1 MRIKPILGYILTFF
15 GSGQASKK
23 NEGQSDKDKKL
34 KMDID
39 KGFQIDRPNIFVPWD
54 IDEKTLKD
62 LFKGQELKHV
72 TTGYYTINCTSLDSL
87 NCMIG
92 FHFDPRSNGRLNE
105 LEFFRMN
112 YDNQQKSFDEFQN
125 AFTNSFGQPSS
136 TTKGN
141 EGFNNYEWR
150 LNNVQIVHYV
160 FDRFG
165 PEEHMRIKKLK

>member
-1 MRIKPILGYILTFF
+1 MRMKLIIASILTFF
-15 GSGQASKK
+15 GCGQVSKK
-23 NEGQSDKDKKL
+23 NEGKSNEDKKL

-39 KGFQIDRPNIFVPWD
+39 KGFQIDQPNIFVPWD
-54 IDEKTLKD
+54 IDEKTLTD
-62 LFKGQELKHV
+62 LFKVQDLKHV
-72 TTGYYTINCTSLDSL
+72 TTGYYTISCISLDSL

-105 LEFFRMN
+105 FEFFRMN

-125 AFTNSFGQPSS
+125 SFTKSFGQPTN
-136 TTKGN
+136 TTNGN

-150 LNNVQIVHYV
+150 LNSVQIVHFV

>member
-1 MRIKPILGYILTFF
+1 MRMKLIIASILTFF
-15 GSGQASKK
+15 GCGQASEK
-23 NEGQSDKDKKL
+23 NGGQSNNDKKL

-39 KGFQIDRPNIFVPWD
+39 KGFQIDQPNIFVPWD
-54 IDEKTLKD
+54 IDENTLTD

-112 YDNQQKSFDEFQN
+112 YDNQQKSFAEFQN

>member
-1 MRIKPILGYILTFF
+1 MRIKLILGYILTFF
-15 GSGQASKK
+15 GCGQASKK
-23 NEGQSDKDKKL
+23 NEGQSDKDKQL
-34 KMDID
+34 KIDID

-72 TTGYYTINCTSLDSL
+72 TIGYYTINCTSLDSL

-92 FHFDPRSNGRLNE
+92 FHFDPRLNGRLNE

-112 YDNQQKSFDEFQN
+112 YDNQQKSFEEFQN

-141 EGFNNYEWR
+141 EGFNNYVWR
-150 LNNVQIVHYV
+150 LNNVQIVHFV